1 MPAPKASP
9 NEGEIMA
16 ATVDRSAFRR
26 ACACLALTL
35 PILLTGCGQTTVVLS
50 TIGSALT
57 ASASPAQ
64 SAAPSTTASTVAT
77 ETAPPSDSGSA
88 LPSEAPTAVAPAVG
102 TLYIRKWFVNPSI
115 GPSGFFSTSTVV
127 SSGRLYYVP
136 DASGAT
142 PALLFTKPVNAAIT
156 QAGIATIAAAAQ
168 QAGLLGG
175 THDFECQHAA
185 NAGKLTGSGT
195 TYLTIIVNGVA
206 HNLSGSC
213 QYGAEAVITPV
224 PGAMPPGSYAAYMDF
239 VTHIDN
245 MIGWLGSD
253 LGAPAAWTPT
263 RLAVIA
269 GVPGESDWW
278 GPQVNTTDVATW
290 HVGKFSSYG
299 TASNAIGG
307 RCAILSGAD
316 LAGQL
321 PSLNAA
327 HEGTVFADSTG
338 AKRVLAVRV
347 VMPDEPTTGIC
358 G

>member
-1 MPAPKASP
+1 
-9 NEGEIMA
+9 MA

-26 ACACLALTL
+26 ACACLALVL

-136 DASGAT
+136 DASGAS

-156 QAGIATIAAAAQ
+156 QAGVATIAAAAQ
-168 QAGLLGG
+168 QAGLLGS
-175 THDFECQHAA
+175 THDFECQHLA
-185 NAGKLTGSGT
+185 NAGKLAGSGT

-213 QYGAEAVITPV
+213 QYGAEAVITPA
-224 PGAMPPGSYAAYMDF
+224 PGAITPGSYAAFADF

-253 LGAPAAWTPT
+253 LGAPAPWVPT
-263 RLAVIA
+263 LLAVVA
-269 GVPGESDWW
+269 AEPGDSDWW
-278 GPQVNTTDVATW
+278 GPQVNASDVATW
-290 HVGKFSSYG
+290 HVGKFAGYG
-299 TASNAIGG
+299 TTSSAIGA
-307 RCAILSGAD
+307 RCAILAGAD
-316 LAGQL
+316 LTAQL

-327 HEGTVFADSTG
+327 HDGTLFADSSG

-347 VMPDEPTTGIC
+347 VMPDEPTAGIC

>member
-1 MPAPKASP
+1 
-9 NEGEIMA
+9 MA

-26 ACACLALTL
+26 ACACLTLAL
-35 PILLTGCGQTTVVLS
+35 PILLTGCGQTTVVLV
-50 TIGSALT
+50 TIGA
-57 ASASPAQ
+57 APSPAQ
-64 SAAPSTTASTVAT
+64 SATPSTTASAVAT
-77 ETAPPSDSGSA
+77 ETALPSDSASA
-88 LPSEAPTAVAPAVG
+88 LPSEAPSAPAPAVAS
-102 TLYIRKWFVNPSI
+102 LYIRKCVVNPSI

-127 SSGRLYYVP
+127 SSGRLYYVS
-136 DASGAT
+136 DASGAS

-156 QAGIATIAAAAQ
+156 QAGVATIAAAAQ
-168 QAGLLGG
+168 QAGLLGS
-175 THDFECQHAA
+175 THNFECQHSA
-185 NAGKLTGSGT
+185 NAGKLAGSGA

-213 QYGAEAVITPV
+213 QYGAEAVITPAL
-224 PGAMPPGSYAAYMDF
+224 GTIPPGTYSAYMDF

-253 LGAPAAWTPT
+253 LGAPDPWVPT
-263 RLAVIA
+263 RLAVVA
-269 GVPGESDWW
+269 AVPGDSDWW
-278 GPQVNTTDVATW
+278 GPQVNASDVAVW
-290 HVGKFSSYG
+290 HVGKFASYG
-299 TASNAIGG
+299 TTSGATGG
-307 RCAILSGAD
+307 RCGILSGAD
-316 LAGQL
+316 LTSQL